1 MNKMDKIL
9 LILGGFLLSFIIC
22 MIVTYWV
29 KGGIPDT
36 LVTMVLG
43 AGGLEAF
50 ICAWIKNT
58 NTKSGGKDAAESEET
73 DDV

>member
-22 MIVTYWV
+22 MIVTYWGT
-29 KGGIPDT
+29 GGIPDT

-43 AGGLEAF
+43 ASGLEAF

-58 NTKSGGKDAAESEET
+58 NTKSGDNAAESEET

>member
-1 MNKMDKIL
+1 MSKMDKIL
-9 LILGGFLLSFIIC
+9 LILGGFLLAFIIC

-43 AGGLEAF
+43 ASGLEAF

-58 NTKSGGKDAAESEET
+58 NTKSGDNAAESEET

>member
-1 MNKMDKIL
+1 MSKMDKIL
-9 LILGGFLLSFIIC
+9 LILGGFLLAFIIC

-58 NTKSGGKDAAESEET
+58 NTKSGDNAAESEGT